1 MNFLIQSTT
10 LNYKINHKIALCLK
24 ELYPEGKFGVIISAR
39 GNKKKFL
46 EEQDEIK
53 YEFVYDMS
61 NIHLDFLKDNFSLEE
76 LREFEE
82 TIPEKSLWRFIAMD
96 RHYGRSFCKG
106 SSKYFDLKTHV
117 NGKIGQEDILRVANG
132 YIRFFKRILTELKA
146 DIVLF
151 FPGLHSMLT
160 PILEQTCRNMD
171 ILHLALVGSRVSN
184 YYSISPNKHQTF
196 PHIEEA
202 YKKIVGKE
210 IDVDLAPGEEC
221 YDEMLLS
228 VKGKG
233 YSYHHKMVRKLLSGL
248 SKKKKEPASYV
259 NLFAKYLVGS
269 VLAWFKIRRDQ
280 KTRGLN
286 IGQYGLKYLLFNSY
300 HNLMLAYQS
309 KKLLS
314 RSFYDDYDSDV
325 KYLYYPL
332 TGQPEYA
339 TQIMDNMWINQLT
352 IIEALAKSV
361 PFDWKIYV
369 KEHPGTI
376 GWRVRP
382 FSFYKE
388 IRQYP
393 NVRLIPIDQEN
404 IQVVKSAQM
413 VVAISSTATWEAVLF
428 HNKPVITFSKTVY
441 NVTGLARQCSDLIGL
456 SMLIHDECERIKNID
471 TEERRRR
478 IVALLNAIL
487 LHSVWINNPL
497 ATFSDKDS
505 ENFSEEEL
513 ESNARSIADTICR
526 YIGTNSVL

>member
-1 MNFLIQSTT
+1 
-10 LNYKINHKIALCLK
+10 
-24 ELYPEGKFGVIISAR
+24 
-39 GNKKKFL
+39 
-46 EEQDEIK
+46 
-53 YEFVYDMS
+53 
-61 NIHLDFLKDNFSLEE
+61 
-76 LREFEE
+76 
-82 TIPEKSLWRFIAMD
+82 
-96 RHYGRSFCKG
+96 
-106 SSKYFDLKTHV
+106 
-117 NGKIGQEDILRVANG
+117 
-132 YIRFFKRILTELKA
+132 
-146 DIVLF
+146 
-151 FPGLHSMLT
+151 
-160 PILEQTCRNMD
+160 
-171 ILHLALVGSRVSN
+171 
-184 YYSISPNKHQTF
+184 
-196 PHIEEA
+196 
-202 YKKIVGKE
+202 
-210 IDVDLAPGEEC
+210 
-221 YDEMLLS
+221 
-228 VKGKG
+228 
-233 YSYHHKMVRKLLSGL
+233 
-248 SKKKKEPASYV
+248 KEPASYV

-286 IGQYGLKYLLFNSY
+286 IGQYGLKYLFFNSY

-413 VVAISSTATWEAVLF
+413 VVAISSTAAWEAVLF
-428 HNKPVITFSKTVY
+428 HNKPVITFSKTLY

-505 ENFSEEEL
+505 EDFSEEEL